1 MKRFLR
7 NLILGQNKFI
17 EDYSVY
23 RRAIL
28 LGYIELVAIGIAVFY
43 LLLNL
48 YRGHPSGNFQFITII
63 AVSLVSL
70 YLTRVGYYTAATIV
84 QMIMVNSCV
93 FYFSWFYNGD
103 ASYIYFISNAL
114 AALVLFG
121 YKHRLAAFAII
132 ALTVVLFL
140 ISYTGVFGYYPKK
153 HNMYLLTNYLFV
165 FFTCVLILYYTLRL
179 HHHAEKI
186 TQAKNAQLRKANAE
200 LDRFVYSASHDLRA
214 PLSSLLGLIELAHKT
229 TDRQELETY
238 LKMMK
243 GRIHHLDDFIKEI
256 IDYSRNE
263 RLEVVRLPV
272 NLYQLV
278 EEISSGLKHLE
289 GADKIEIQNEI
300 PHDMVLPSDAMRL
313 KIVLNNLLNNAIKY
327 HDHNKESRFIRISV
341 KPAGDGMIF
350 SVTDNGMGIPA
361 EHHDKVFNM
370 FYRASDK
377 SKGSGLGL
385 YIVKESLGQLGGT
398 VSLKSELGQGSTFTV
413 QLPA

>member
-1 MKRFLR
+1 M
-7 NLILGQNKFI
+7 
-17 EDYSVY
+17 
-23 RRAIL
+23 
-28 LGYIELVAIGIAVFY
+28 
-43 LLLNL
+43 
-48 YRGHPSGNFQFITII
+48 
-63 AVSLVSL
+63 
-70 YLTRVGYYTAATIV
+70 
-84 QMIMVNSCV
+84 
-93 FYFSWFYNGD
+93 
-103 ASYIYFISNAL
+103 
-114 AALVLFG
+114 
-121 YKHRLAAFAII
+121 
-132 ALTVVLFL
+132 
-140 ISYTGVFGYYPKK
+140 
-153 HNMYLLTNYLFV
+153 
-165 FFTCVLILYYTLRL
+165 
-179 HHHAEKI
+179 
-186 TQAKNAQLRKANAE
+186 
-200 LDRFVYSASHDLRA
+200 
-214 PLSSLLGLIELAHKT
+214 
-229 TDRQELETY
+229 
-238 LKMMK
+238 
-243 GRIHHLDDFIKEI
+243 
-256 IDYSRNE
+256 
-263 RLEVVRLPV
+263 